1 MSETTRDLKVV
12 TVRFGTGH
20 LSTPN
25 RSYSRT
31 AILSASLL
39 TLVAIGFASL
49 GLWRVGSDLDVAH
62 NFVFQDGFL
71 SHWQV
76 WIGLAVGV
84 QYASWRLS
92 RFARSASEHEAETKR
107 MPHLSTGRAA
117 ANMQTE
123 QAMAVRRD
131 PIGRLAIIPSPPLI
145 HAWTPVRV

>member
-1 MSETTRDLKVV
+1 MQRMSETAIDLIAV

-20 LSTPN
+20 LSAPN
-25 RSYSRT
+25 RSNSRI

-49 GLWRVGSDLDVAH
+49 GMWRVGTDLDVAH

-84 QYASWRLS
+84 QYASWRLN
-92 RFARSASEHEAETKR
+92 RFARSASGHGGEIARMAELLT
-107 MPHLSTGRAA
+107 
-117 ANMQTE
+117 
-123 QAMAVRRD
+123 VRTTAE
-131 PIGRLAIIPSPPLI
+131 I
-145 HAWTPVRV
+145 